1 MKPYKISFY
10 MVCDFRTT
18 EPLIEYRKLFLDFE
32 SAKDWAL
39 LTAQTH
45 STYKNFEMQLR
56 VQEITDTI
64 TIYYNGEQE

>member
-1 MKPYKISFY
+1 MKPYKITFDLI
-10 MVCDFRTT
+10 CDFRTT
-18 EPLIEYRKLFLDFE
+18 EPLEEYRKLFQDLE

-45 STYKNFEMQLR
+45 STYKNFDMHIR

-64 TIYYNGEQE
+64 TIQYNGQE

>member
-1 MKPYKISFY
+1 MKPYKITFY
-10 MVCDFRTT
+10 LICDFRTT
-18 EPLIEYRKLFLDFE
+18 EPLEEYRKLFQDLE

-45 STYKNFEMQLR
+45 STYKNFDMHIR

-64 TIYYNGEQE
+64 TIQYNGQE

>member
-1 MKPYKISFY
+1 MKPYKITFDLI
-10 MVCDFRTT
+10 CDFRTT

-45 STYKNFEMQLR
+45 STYKNFDMHIR

-64 TIYYNGEQE
+64 TIKYNGQE

>member
-1 MKPYKISFY
+1 MKPYKITFY
-10 MVCDFRTT
+10 LICDFRTT
-18 EPLIEYRKLFLDFE
+18 EPPIEYRKLFLDFE

-45 STYKNFEMQLR
+45 STYKNFDLHIR

-64 TIYYNGEQE
+64 TIKYNGQE

>member
-1 MKPYKISFY
+1 MKPYKITFY
-10 MVCDFRTT
+10 LICDFRTT
-18 EPLIEYRKLFLDFE
+18 EPLEEYRKLFQDLE

-45 STYKNFEMQLR
+45 STYKNFDMHIR

-64 TIYYNGEQE
+64 TIQYNGQK